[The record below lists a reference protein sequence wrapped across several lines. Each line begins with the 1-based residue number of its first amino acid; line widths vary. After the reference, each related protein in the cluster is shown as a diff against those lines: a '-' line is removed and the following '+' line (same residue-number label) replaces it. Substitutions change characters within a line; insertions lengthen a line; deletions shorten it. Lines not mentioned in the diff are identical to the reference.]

1 MEHLLQTISTLLD
14 LLYSEAVGPFFTLID
29 RSLDVLIIRPLQ
41 ILQMPPV
48 LQVMVIAVLTGM
60 FSVAMRRCMGSEEK
74 DAVFREK
81 FVLRKQSQNDLKVIS
96 DWKSRETFAKV
107 IDDEID
113 RDFNTYLSER
123 FARHGLVYLLP
134 IFLCLFW
141 LEHAIKPSGI
151 LIALPQNRFGI
162 QGIYMPFVFL
172 LTYCTFILIFFLLRR
187 KKHRPASD

>member
-14 LLYSEAVGPFFTLID
+14 LLYSEAVGPFFTFIG
-29 RSLDVLIIRPLQ
+29 RGLDVLLIRPLQ
-41 ILQMPPV
+41 MLHIPSV

-60 FSVAMRRCMGSEEK
+60 LSLAIRRLMGNEAK
-74 DAVFREK
+74 DAAFREQ
-81 FVLRKQSQNDLKVIS
+81 FALRKQSQEDLKLIR

-113 RDFNTYLSER
+113 HDFNTYLAER

-134 IFLCLFW
+134 IFLSLFW
-141 LEHAIKPSGI
+141 LEHAVESSGV

-162 QGIYMPFVFL
+162 QGIHMQFVFL
-172 LTYCTFILIFFLLRR
+172 LTYCAVLFMVFLVRR
-187 KKHRPASD
+187 KHQKAAG